1 MTETKNDDYK
11 RGYREGFL
19 DGFHAA
25 RDNPSLMS
33 PNIPIPRAIP
43 ATSFDKSCSMCG
55 KPFVDSMGRLITY
68 AVVCGYV
75 GCPRFGTTSI
85 NVSNNGGGGPNK

>member
-33 PNIPIPRAIP
+33 PNIPIPKP
-43 ATSFDKSCSMCG
+43 AMINCSQCGRSFT
-55 KPFVDSMGRLITY
+55 DSMGRLIPLG
-68 AVVCGYV
+68 VVCAYV
-75 GCPRFGTTSI
+75 GCPA
-85 NVSNNGGGGPNK
+85 GGPTTLNVHTSY

>member
-25 RDNPSLMS
+25 RDNDSLMS
-33 PNIPIPRAIP
+33 PNIPIP
-43 ATSFDKSCSMCG
+43 DKVKNISNKLS
-55 KPFVDSMGRLITY
+55 
-68 AVVCGYV
+68 
-75 GCPRFGTTSI
+75 TSI
-85 NVSNNGGGGPNK
+85 SESNNKVLTMDSFKWY

>member
-1 MTETKNDDYK
+1 MEKNDEYK

-33 PNIPIPRAIP
+33 PNIPTVNFA
-43 ATSFDKSCSMCG
+43 ALSCQKCG
-55 KPFVDSMGRLITY
+55 IKFSNLT
-68 AVVCGYV
+68 GYV
-75 GCPRFGTTSI
+75 CYVNGCPSQWKVT
-85 NVSNNGGGGPNK
+85 

>member
-1 MTETKNDDYK
+1 MMDKKNDDYQ

-33 PNIPIPRAIP
+33 PNVPTVKFA
-43 ATSFDKSCSMCG
+43 ALNCQKCG
-55 KPFVDSMGRLITY
+55 IKFSNLT
-68 AVVCGYV
+68 GYV
-75 GCPRFGTTSI
+75 CPDNHCPTQLKIT
-85 NVSNNGGGGPNK
+85 